1 MQSLNAVL
9 EVCPWYNAKALV
21 AVFQFLVLTLA
32 VALPLH
38 AREQV
43 TLMASDGVK
52 VFADFYPADSKSR
65 LYILLFHQAGSNRA
79 EYASIAPRLV
89 KLGFNCLAIDQRS
102 GGDLWGQQNE
112 TVRRLGRSAEYTDA
126 IKDLEAALAWARSS
140 GGDAKVLVWGSSYS
154 AALVFVLAAQHR
166 EEVAGVL
173 SFSPNEYL
181 GGSDVVHHAAASVSV
196 PIFVTSAKDQEEIA
210 GAKSI
215 LASSPAKIK
224 MQFVPRIAG
233 VHGSSTLRADRNPAG
248 ESENWKAVE
257 EFLTN
262 FSQKE

>member
-1 MQSLNAVL
+1 MRELWYKTKSLAIVL
-9 EVCPWYNAKALV
+9 M
-21 AVFQFLVLTLA
+21 FLVLTI
-32 VALPLH
+32 ALPIPLH
-38 AREQV
+38 AREPV
-43 TLMASDGVK
+43 TLTASDGVK
-52 VFADFYPADSKSR
+52 VYADFYPADSKSR
-65 LYILLFHQAGSNRA
+65 PYILLFHQAGSNRS
-79 EYASIAPRLV
+79 EYSPIAPRLV

-102 GGDLWGQQNE
+102 GGDLWGHHNE
-112 TVRRLGRSAEYTDA
+112 TVWRLGHSAEYPDVL
-126 IKDLEAALAWARSS
+126 KDLEAALVWAKSS

-154 AALVFVLAAQHR
+154 AALVFVLAAKHPD
-166 EEVAGVL
+166 ELAGVL
-173 SFSPNEYL
+173 SFSPGEYL
-181 GGSDVVHHAAASVSV
+181 GGSDVVHHAAAGVSV

-233 VHGSSTLRADRNPAG
+233 VHGSSTLRADRNHAG

-262 FSQKE
+262 FRQKE